1 MSLMAER
8 TPLSQYYRESRERL
22 SAFVRQRPD
31 ADATSVPATPGWTV
45 HDVIA
50 HLTGVAE
57 DLLSGRLTGGPTAE
71 WTAGHV
77 ARGAGVP
84 TTELLD
90 TWSGLSP
97 EVERVAD
104 GGVWPIVMD
113 VLSHEHDVRGA
124 LGDPTGRDADV
135 IAVAAKVLLS
145 TLNPAQ
151 PLVIETEHK
160 RIRVGPAGGEPV
172 TLRTTSWEAFRW
184 RLGRR
189 SRAQLAG
196 MDWSGD
202 PAPFLDGLCIFGPA
216 VTDVVE

>member
-1 MSLMAER
+1 MAER

-22 SAFVRQRPD
+22 SAFVREHP
-31 ADATSVPATPGWTV
+31 AVDATPVPATPGWTV

-57 DLLSGRLTGGPTAE
+57 DFASGKLTGGPTAE

-84 TTELLD
+84 TVELLD
-90 TWSGLSP
+90 KWAGLSAD
-97 EVERVAD
+97 VERLAD
-104 GGVWPIVMD
+104 GGVWPVVMD
-113 VLSHEHDVRGA
+113 ALSHEHDVRGA
-124 LGDPTGRDADV
+124 LGDSTGRDAAV
-135 IAVAAKVLLS
+135 IEVAAKVLLS
-145 TLNPAQ
+145 TLGPAQ
-151 PLVIETEHK
+151 PLVIETERK
-160 RIRVGPAGGEPV
+160 QIRVGPDEGEPV

-189 SRAQLAG
+189 SPAQLAA

-202 PAPFLDGLCIFGPA
+202 PAPFIDGLCIFGPA
-216 VTDVVE
+216 VADVVE

>member
-1 MSLMAER
+1 MAER

-22 SAFVRQRPD
+22 SALVRQHPD
-31 ADATSVPATPGWTV
+31 EDATPVPATPGWTV

-57 DLLSGRLTGGPTAE
+57 DLASGKLTSGPTAE

-77 ARGAGVP
+77 TRGAGVA
-84 TTELLD
+84 TDELIEK
-90 TWSGLSP
+90 WSGVSP
-97 EVERVAD
+97 DVERLAD
-104 GGVWPIVMD
+104 GGVWAVVMD
-113 VLSHEHDVRGA
+113 ALSHEYDVRGA
-124 LGDPTGRDADV
+124 LGDTTGRDAAV
-135 IAVAAKVLLS
+135 IEVVAKVLLGA
-145 TLNPAQ
+145 LGPAT
-151 PLVIETEHK
+151 PLVIETERK
-160 RIRVGPAGGEPV
+160 QIRVGPEEGEPV

-202 PAPFLDGLCIFGPA
+202 PTPFLDGLCIFGPA
-216 VTDVVE
+216 VADVVE